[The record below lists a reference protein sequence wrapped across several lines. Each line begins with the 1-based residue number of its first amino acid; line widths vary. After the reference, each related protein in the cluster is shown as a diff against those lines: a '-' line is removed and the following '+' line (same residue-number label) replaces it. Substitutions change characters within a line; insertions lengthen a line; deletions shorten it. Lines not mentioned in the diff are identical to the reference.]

1 MPVNRELVE
10 RKIALILQDLEQLR
24 RLARLKV
31 EEYLSDPRN
40 EALGERFLERIIGR
54 IIDINFHLITEKTNA
69 TPRDYHDSFLRLGS
83 MGFLNPEVAARFAR
97 LAGLRN
103 RIAHEYNGL
112 DEKLIFAAIQ
122 EMTVELPGYLAAI
135 RRSLE

>member
-24 RLARLKV
+24 RLATLSA
-31 EEYLSDPRN
+31 EEYLADPRN

-54 IIDINFHLITEKTNA
+54 LIDINFHIITEETQT

-83 MGFLNPEVAARFAR
+83 MGILNPEVAARLAR

-112 DEKLIFAAIQ
+112 DENLIFAAIR
-122 EMTVELPGYLAAI
+122 EVAAELPEYLTEI
-135 RRSLE
+135 RRNLG